1 MIAQRMAFSAA
12 IGTTSLSV
20 DTMSSGP
27 VTVITVIGDLDMDT
41 AALLSGHVD
50 RAVTAHAPE
59 LLIVDL
65 NGLGFLGAAGVA
77 VLLAGADRVSR
88 GGGRL
93 RLRRLSEA
101 ARLAL
106 QATRTLDLFD
116 VEAASGRH

>member
-1 MIAQRMAFSAA
+1 MIAQRLAFSAA
-12 IGTTSLSV
+12 TGTTSLVVATESA
-20 DTMSSGP
+20 GP
-27 VTVITVIGDLDMDT
+27 VTVVTAIGELDMDT

-65 NGLGFLGAAGVA
+65 SELELLGAAGVA
-77 VLLAGADRVSR
+77 ALLAGADRISR

-93 RLRRLSEA
+93 RLSRLSEA

-106 QATRTLDLFD
+106 AATRTLDLFD
-116 VEAASGRH
+116 VEAADARD